1 MSVDQQS
8 PELQI
13 LKAVQALDTK
23 LSDALNRQT
32 RTLTAS
38 IQALADRHSESLLEQ
53 EKRNNTF
60 ADRNRLEA
68 IAEHGHTSANLIQ
81 ALIIRTTAAEARA
94 VELTADLQNLRTSI
108 STRTENF
115 LAGTNGYLLTFIFLV
130 IVAVISA
137 VVTRM
142 IR

>member
-23 LSDALNRQT
+23 LSDALTRQT

-68 IAEHGHTSANLIQ
+68 IAEHGHTIGNLVQ
-81 ALIIRTTAAEARA
+81 TLILRITAAEARA
-94 VELTADLQNLRTSI
+94 VELNADIQSLRTAF
-108 STRTENF
+108 TNRTESF
-115 LAGTNGYLLTFIFLV
+115 LAGTNGYLITFIFLIV
-130 IVAVISA
+130 VAVISA
-137 VVTRM
+137 AVARL

>member
-1 MSVDQQS
+1 MSIDQQS

-32 RTLTAS
+32 RTLSAS

-60 ADRNRLEA
+60 A
-68 IAEHGHTSANLIQ
+68 EHGHTSANLVQ
-81 ALIIRTTAAEARA
+81 ALILRITAAETRA
-94 VELTADLQNLRTSI
+94 VQLTADLQNLSTSI
-108 STRTENF
+108 SNRTESF

-130 IVAVISA
+130 VVAVISA